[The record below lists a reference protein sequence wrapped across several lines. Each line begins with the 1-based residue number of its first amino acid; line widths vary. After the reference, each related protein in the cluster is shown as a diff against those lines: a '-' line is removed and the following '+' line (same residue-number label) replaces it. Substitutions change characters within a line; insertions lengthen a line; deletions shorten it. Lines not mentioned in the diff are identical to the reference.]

1 MLDSLIQGLL
11 LGGYYAMLAAGLSL
25 MFGVAKFINLAHG
38 DLAILG
44 AYLVLFGVDNLGLSP
59 WLSVLLSLP
68 VMALV
73 GWLLQKFLFTRT
85 QAAGF
90 LLPLLV
96 TFGLGAVLQN
106 GLFGV
111 FGSDT
116 RSLANYIG
124 DLSWDSWQITNE
136 LSVGKLPVMTFAMAI
151 VVLSGLQL
159 MLSFT
164 RLGRSIRATASDPEA
179 AELNG
184 INSHA
189 VHRAVA
195 VIAMVLTGLAG
206 SLLAMR
212 AQVTPY
218 DGPMQ
223 LIFAFEAVVI
233 GGIGSL
239 WGTLVGGIVLG
250 ISQSLGATLISSQW
264 FQLTGHLVFL
274 AVLSVRFYGTIVHQ
288 RGGWWILI
296 KQLAGPM
303 TRWSSQASIKAK
315 ATKTRIKN
323 R

>member
-1 MLDSLIQGLL
+1 MLDAIIQGLL

-25 MFGVAKFINLAHG
+25 LFGVAKFINLAHG

-44 AYLVLFGVDNLGLSP
+44 AYLVLFGVKVLGLSP

-68 VMALV
+68 IMGIL
-73 GWLLQKFLFTRT
+73 GWLLQKYLFTRT

-106 GLFGV
+106 GLYGV

-124 DLSWDSWQITNE
+124 DLSWDSWQLTDQI
-136 LSVGKLPVMTFAMAI
+136 SVGKLPVITFACAI
-151 VVLSGLQL
+151 LVLAGLQL

-164 RLGRSIRATASDPEA
+164 RLGRAIRATASDPEA

-184 INSHA
+184 INANA
-189 VHRAVA
+189 VHCSVSAIAV
-195 VIAMVLTGLAG
+195 MVTGLAG
-206 SLLAMR
+206 AFLAMR
-212 AQVTPY
+212 AQITPY
-218 DGPMQ
+218 DGPVQ

-239 WGTLVGGIVLG
+239 WGTLIGGIVLG
-250 ISQSLGATLISSQW
+250 ISQSLGATLISAQW

-274 AVLSVRFYGTIVHQ
+274 AVLTARFYSAIAHQ
-288 RGGWWILI
+288 RGGWRMFL
-296 KQLAGPM
+296 KQ
-303 TRWSSQASIKAK
+303 SYFSITGSLPSKV
-315 ATKTRIKN
+315 TKTKIKN
-323 R
+323 G